1 MAKLLA
7 KELDAPEDTM
17 LAAVGEADWQTITE
31 VCGDMDAI
39 KTVYETQQ
47 GIFLDNGTITENVP
61 VEDYV
66 LFDVMQ
72 EAYDA
77 YSAAKYM
84 TANPAGAPYLAEP
97 RRSLCYALHWRR
109 EREIIKN

>member
-1 MAKLLA
+1 MAAIRESCGKYFGIAVDFHGRVHRPMAKLLA

-77 YSAAKYM
+77 YSAAK
-84 TANPAGAPYLAEP
+84 
-97 RRSLCYALHWRR
+97 
-109 EREIIKN
+109 